1 MQCNHCGAENPAQ
14 YCYCAECGQPL
25 FLAMLKEISE
35 PGGGAAGAIRSH
47 HIFANGATIGRHH
60 DNTVILHDPALS
72 RFHARLDYQNGRF
85 YIQDLSSSNGV
96 FVNDAKVRR
105 REIKDFDRL
114 MLGETM
120 LLFRVPPGGTIAISS
135 SPKPFADSL
144 LHTQEEFLAAVKGMS
159 QHAKNA
165 AFSNEVLEI
174 AARFAIKITRAER
187 AVIFLYDDHRKL
199 QPAVFHNVTPSD
211 VHHDQFEVSRSALA
225 EAEATGE
232 MVIREECLTDPRYK
246 LNQSIQALQLNTIIC
261 LPLKTSHPIE
271 ALTLP
276 EAKTGRLA
284 GQDVMFGILYLDS
297 RRVLKG
303 LPQHRRTML
312 QVLADQA
319 ALTIANALL
328 QKEMREKHQLNKQIG
343 AAKAMQ
349 QRLFPPPSFS
359 HAQFELAYHYAPAQQ
374 IGGDY
379 LAFLPLSESRFLF
392 AVGDVVGKG
401 LPAGLVVMTVHG
413 GLYSEISHHT
423 DLLPL
428 VHNLDRLIY
437 EYAQGKVFV
446 TFFAGVLDAGKMKL
460 EYTSAGHQ
468 PPLLYRRASSGGA
481 GWRELST
488 AGMPLGLN
496 PDIKRAAKT
505 ITLQSGD
512 LLTLYTDGITEAR
525 NSAKKQ
531 FGKAGLKK
539 MLSGWLALPDKG
551 KPPLTELVNT
561 VFGRVQHFTNYK
573 PLEDDTTLLAV
584 VVK

>member
-1 MQCNHCGAENPAQ
+1 MQCNHCRAENPAQ
-14 YCYCAECGQPL
+14 FCYCAECGQPL
-25 FLAMLKEISE
+25 FLAVLKEISE
-35 PGGGAAGAIRSH
+35 PGGGAIRSH

-60 DNTVILHDPALS
+60 DNAVILHDPSLS

-120 LLFRVPPGGTIAISS
+120 LLFRAPQSGASGISNS
-135 SPKPFADSL
+135 QRPFADPL
-144 LHTQEEFLAAVKGMS
+144 LHTQDEFLAAVKGMS

-187 AVIFLYDDHRKL
+187 AVIFLYDDDHKL
-199 QPAVFHNVTPSD
+199 HPAVFHNVTPSD
-211 VHHDQFEVSRSALA
+211 VHHDQFDVSRSALA
-225 EAEATGE
+225 EAADTGE

-261 LPLKTSHPIE
+261 LPLKSSRPIE

-276 EAKTGRLA
+276 EAETGKQA
-284 GQDVMFGILYLDS
+284 DQNVMFGILYLDS

-328 QKEMREKHQLNKQIG
+328 QKEMREQHQLNKQIG

-359 HAQFELAYHYAPAQQ
+359 HTQFEMAYHYAPAQQ

-392 AVGDVVGKG
+392 AIGDVVGKG

-428 VHNLDRLIY
+428 VRNLDRLIY

-446 TFFAGVLDAGKMKL
+446 TFFAGVLDAGTMQL
-460 EYTSAGHQ
+460 EYTRAGHH
-468 PPLLYRRASSGGA
+468 PALLYCRASPDGA

-496 PDIKRAAKT
+496 PNVKRAADT

-512 LLTLYTDGITEAR
+512 LLMLYTDGITEAR
-525 NSAKKQ
+525 DSAKKQ
-531 FGKAGLKK
+531 FGKKGLKEV
-539 MLSGWLALPDKG
+539 LSSWLASPDQK

-573 PLEDDTTLLAV
+573 PLDDDTTLMAV

>member
-1 MQCNHCGAENPAQ
+1 MQCNHCGTENPAQ
-14 YCYCAECGQPL
+14 FSYCAECGLPL
-25 FLAMLKEISE
+25 FLAVLKEISE
-35 PGGGAAGAIRSH
+35 QDGGTSGAAGAIRSH
-47 HIFANGATIGRHH
+47 YIFANGATIGRHH
-60 DNTVILHDPALS
+60 DNTIILHDPALS

-120 LLFRVPPGGTIAISS
+120 LLFRAPQSGAIGISNS
-135 SPKPFADSL
+135 QRPFADPM
-144 LHTQEEFLAAVKGMS
+144 LHTQDEFLAAVKGMS

-187 AVIFLYDDHRKL
+187 AVIFLYDDQRKL
-199 QPAVFHNVTPSD
+199 QPASFHNTTPDD
-211 VHHDQFEVSRSALA
+211 VQHDQFEVSRSALA
-225 EAEATGE
+225 EAEDTGE
-232 MVIREECLTDPRYK
+232 MVIREECLTDLRYK

-261 LPLKTSHPIE
+261 LPLKSSRPIE

-276 EAKTGRLA
+276 EAETGKLA

-328 QKEMREKHQLNKQIG
+328 QKEMREQHQLNKQIG

-359 HAQFELAYHYAPAQQ
+359 HAQFEMAYHYAPAEQ

-379 LAFLPLSESRFLF
+379 LAFLPLSESSFLF
-392 AVGDVVGKG
+392 AIGDVVGKG

-428 VHNLDRLIY
+428 VRNLDRLIY
-437 EYAQGKVFV
+437 EYA
-446 TFFAGVLDAGKMKL
+446 
-460 EYTSAGHQ
+460 
-468 PPLLYRRASSGGA
+468 
-481 GWRELST
+481 
-488 AGMPLGLN
+488 
-496 PDIKRAAKT
+496 
-505 ITLQSGD
+505 
-512 LLTLYTDGITEAR
+512 
-525 NSAKKQ
+525 
-531 FGKAGLKK
+531 
-539 MLSGWLALPDKG
+539 
-551 KPPLTELVNT
+551 
-561 VFGRVQHFTNYK
+561 
-573 PLEDDTTLLAV
+573 
-584 VVK
+584 